1 MYKIYIVDPSGAC
14 GDNPANRRFTLKRTQ
29 IYLDEQHDRELAR
42 RAKATGV
49 TKSELIRRAIDKL
62 LAGPDDADRR
72 LTRFRRAVA
81 AAAGRVPDLP
91 EGRVYVERL
100 RRADIERQREID
112 SQRGV

>member
-1 MYKIYIVDPSGAC
+1 M
-14 GDNPANRRFTLKRTQ
+14 KRTQ

-49 TKSELIRRAIDKL
+49 TKSELIRQAIGKL
-62 LAGPDDADRR
+62 LAAPDDGDRR

-81 AAAGRVPDLP
+81 AAAGQVADLP

-100 RRADIERQREID
+100 RRTDVERQRELD
-112 SQRGV
+112 SHRGT

>member
-1 MYKIYIVDPSGAC
+1 M
-14 GDNPANRRFTLKRTQ
+14 KRTQ

-62 LAGPDDADRR
+62 LAAPDDGDRR

-81 AAAGRVPDLP
+81 EAAGQVADLP

-100 RRADIERQREID
+100 RRTDVERQRELD
-112 SQRGV
+112 SHRGT